1 MKRLWMSFFGSMVWC
16 VAILFVAEALPNE
29 VSYEITA
36 QLDVQNHEVIAR
48 QRVTITNRT
57 AQTLPELYFHV
68 PPNAFTRG
76 ADTAYQRDLK
86 TFLRADVGRVYANET
101 DDASLTIQRI
111 TVAGNPVEFL
121 LDDTLLLVALPQPLA
136 PNETITLSMNF
147 VNDLIVAAAGN
158 VFAGSFAVRS
168 GFRNG
173 VYTVAK
179 WYPQLVVYDEQGWH
193 LDPYRLMGEFYS
205 DYGDYALRLTLP
217 QTLIVGATGELVS
230 QADNPDGTQTLLFEA
245 QRVRDV
251 AWAASSRFRVS
262 EVEWEGKLIRTL
274 WLSNARIAD
283 LVLDSVKYFSQTF
296 GQYAYGTLTAV
307 QVEVGGGMEYP
318 GLIMIARGGV
328 EEVSHEVA
336 HQWWYGAVGSNEF
349 DETWLDEGPTTFS
362 SELYRIESRGEPDTL
377 RRMLTFLEPGVP
389 VLTPSAAFT
398 SNRTFGQVIYSK
410 GSSLFWM
417 LREVLGASLLQQ
429 ALQTYYERFKY
440 RNASTQDLIDT
451 FAEVAQQDLDWF
463 FDQWLRT
470 GKVLDVAISDVE
482 TQVQPD
488 GAYLTTFNIA
498 HEGTA
503 QMPVRIRV
511 FAENDVLE
519 EMVWAGKARQTTLS
533 VVTQESPTR
542 IELDPGRTLLEADRN
557 DNVWTPATL
566 AFAPTLGWMLA
577 IVVAGGL
584 WRRLT
589 QRSTIR

>member
-1 MKRLWMSFFGSMVWC
+1 MSLFFSVVLC
-16 VAILFVAEALPNE
+16 VAVPFVSEALPNE

-36 QLDVQNHEVIAR
+36 QLDVQNQVVLAS
-48 QRVTITNRT
+48 QQVTVTNRT
-57 AQTLPELYFHV
+57 AQALQELYFHV

-86 TFLRADVGRVYANET
+86 TFLNTDVDRIYANET
-101 DDASLTIQRI
+101 DDASLTIQRM

-121 LDDTLLLVALPQPLA
+121 LDDTLLLVALPQPLE
-136 PNETITLSMNF
+136 PNETITLSMSF
-147 VNDLIVAAAGN
+147 VNDLIVAATGN

-193 LDPYRLMGEFYS
+193 LDPYRFMGEFYS
-205 DYGDYALRLTLP
+205 DYGDYTLRLTLP
-217 QTLIVGATGELVS
+217 QALIVGATGELVS
-230 QADNPDGTQTLLFEA
+230 QTDNPDGTQTLLFEA
-245 QRVRDV
+245 KRVRDV
-251 AWAASSRFRVS
+251 AWAASARFRIS

-283 LVLDSVKYFSQTF
+283 LALDSVKYFSQTF
-296 GQYAYGTLTAV
+296 GQYAYDTLTAV

-318 GLIMIARGGV
+318 GIVMIARGSV

-336 HQWWYGAVGSNEF
+336 HQWWYGAVGNNEF

-389 VLTPSAAFT
+389 VLTPSSAFT
-398 SNRTFGQVIYSK
+398 SNRTFGQVIYTK
-410 GSSLFWM
+410 GSSIFWM
-417 LREVLGASLLQQ
+417 LREVLGPSLLQQ

-440 RNASTQDLIDT
+440 RNATTQDLIDT
-451 FAEVAQQDLDWF
+451 FEQVAQQDLDWF

-470 GKVLDVAISDVE
+470 DKVLDVAIGDVE
-482 TQVQPD
+482 TQIQPD
-488 GAYLTTFNIA
+488 GAYLTTFGIA
-498 HEGTA
+498 HEGMA
-503 QMPVRIRV
+503 QMPIRIRV
-511 FAENDVLE
+511 LAENDVLE
-519 EMVWAGKARQTTLS
+519 EMVWAGEDRQTTLS
-533 VVTQESPTR
+533 VITQDRPTR

-557 DNVWTPATL
+557 DNVWTSSTL
-566 AFAPTLGWMLA
+566 AFGPALGWVLA

-584 WRRLT
+584 WQRLT
-589 QRSTIR
+589 HRRTTR